1 MNQFLIFEIRIWLL
15 LILVLL
21 FLGLL
26 VGAFFYL
33 RHLLRKREAALRAEE
48 RARAEHEALANRN
61 RMLIRLDHELKN
73 PLTALRTSAATV
85 RELVTEPV
93 ASSSEIEPVAR
104 QIDTSSRRVAR
115 LLADLR
121 KLADIESREI
131 HYQRVNMD
139 QLIHQAVEDARTAPG
154 AEDRMIIA
162 TVARAPWRLPDV
174 AGEEDLLMSAI
185 MNLLGNAIKY
195 STDTDV
201 IELRANEQVINQHR
215 WIVIEVADTGM
226 GIPAAEQAT
235 VWDEL
240 SRGQQV
246 RAVAGSGMGLS
257 LVRSIISR
265 HGGSVSLLSQEG
277 QGTSVRLVLPV
288 LGEAQQP
295 VAPQD
300 YDGAAAVASSRP
312 VEPVNAT
319 KAGRADQSFRPPR
332 APSEAELG
340 RMLGTPRRGSKRRLQ
355 KVDGQWHDTATG
367 ETLGNNGQQQ
377 PMPGSQPGP
386 YGPPPQQGMPPEQ
399 PGGQRSPFA
408 PPRPAQQLVG
418 SQPGGAHATGSQ
430 PVGSQPPQPQAPQQP
445 QPQQHGSGPQ
455 PQYGSGPQQ
464 FGSGQQPQP
473 AQPPQ
478 VQAPQQSQPQ
488 TGPGPQQHGSGPPQ
502 PPAH

>member
-312 VEPVNAT
+312 VEPVNAN

-408 PPRPAQQLVG
+408 PPRPAQQPVG

>member
-21 FLGLL
+21 VLGLL

-33 RHLLRKREAALRAEE
+33 RHRMRKREAALRAEE

-73 PLTALRTSAATV
+73 PLTALRTSAATI

-93 ASSSEIEPVAR
+93 ASSGEIEPVAR

-195 STDTDV
+195 STDADV

-226 GIPAAEQAT
+226 GIPAAEQHT

-300 YDGAAAVASSRP
+300 YDGAAAVAGSRA
-312 VEPVNAT
+312 VEPVNANRS
-319 KAGRADQSFRPPR
+319 ARADQSFRPPR

-367 ETLGNNGQQQ
+367 ETLGSQQQ
-377 PMPGSQPGP
+377 PMPSSQPGP
-386 YGPPPQQGMPPEQ
+386 YGPPAQGMPPQQ
-399 PGGQRSPFA
+399 PAGPRSPFA
-408 PPRPAQQLVG
+408 PPRPPQ
-418 SQPGGAHATGSQ
+418 Q
-430 PVGSQPPQPQAPQQP
+430 PVGSQPPQPQPAQAQAQP
-445 QPQQHGSGPQ
+445 QPPHGSGPQ
-455 PQYGSGPQQ
+455 L
-464 FGSGQQPQP
+464 QQPR
-473 AQPPQ
+473 PP
-478 VQAPQQSQPQ
+478 QPQ
-488 TGPGPQQHGSGPPQ
+488 TDPQQHGSGPPH

>member
-21 FLGLL
+21 LLGLL
-26 VGAFFYL
+26 AGAFFYL

-73 PLTALRTSAATV
+73 PLTALRTSAATI

-300 YDGAAAVASSRP
+300 YDGAAAVAGSRP
-312 VEPVNAT
+312 VEPVNAN

-332 APSEAELG
+332 TPSEAELG

-377 PMPGSQPGP
+377 PMSGSQPGP
-386 YGPPPQQGMPPEQ
+386 YGPPPQQGMPPQQ

-408 PPRPAQQLVG
+408 PPRPAQQPV
-418 SQPGGAHATGSQ
+418 GSQ
-430 PVGSQPPQPQAPQQP
+430 PVGSPPPQAHAPQQP
-445 QPQQHGSGPQ
+445 Q
-455 PQYGSGPQQ
+455 
-464 FGSGQQPQP
+464 SGQQPQ
-473 AQPPQ
+473 
-478 VQAPQQSQPQ
+478 QPQ
-488 TGPGPQQHGSGPPQ
+488 TGPGPQQHGSGSPQ

>member
-21 FLGLL
+21 LLGLL
-26 VGAFFYL
+26 AGAFFYL

-73 PLTALRTSAATV
+73 PLTALRTSAATI

-300 YDGAAAVASSRP
+300 YDGAAAVAGSRP
-312 VEPVNAT
+312 VEPVNAN

-377 PMPGSQPGP
+377 PMSGSQPGP
-386 YGPPPQQGMPPEQ
+386 YGPPPQQGMPPQQ

-408 PPRPAQQLVG
+408 PPRPAQQPV
-418 SQPGGAHATGSQ
+418 GSQ
-430 PVGSQPPQPQAPQQP
+430 PVGSPPPQAHAPQQP
-445 QPQQHGSGPQ
+445 Q
-455 PQYGSGPQQ
+455 
-464 FGSGQQPQP
+464 SGQQPQ
-473 AQPPQ
+473 
-478 VQAPQQSQPQ
+478 QPQ
-488 TGPGPQQHGSGPPQ
+488 TGPGPQQHGSGSPQ